1 MATEPPVPPNG
12 AASPPPPDG
21 PQQQPKGH
29 ISPASLAAQ
38 RNLRVAQ
45 AGAPSV
51 SGLEAL
57 VNVSEPVRLW
67 LSDGVSIV
75 ADSRDAERLIR
86 EHGFRRT
93 PADLEE
99 LGATFQEHLTATG
112 RAIKDYLKEVQ
123 EKRQIDTSADSQ
135 ASVVNEA
142 VRDLITLWGQI
153 DNTVALLYPVA
164 NADPHVTRLGDDT
177 NFRHDPGQVAIV
189 HPVTNQPQ
197 AVPPDEVDGYRKMG
211 YSVPGEK
218 EAVRRATQH
227 HEDLEAAARR
237 LPRNTPAE
245 AAPSA

>member
-12 AASPPPPDG
+12 AESPPPPDG

-57 VNVSEPVRLW
+57 VNVSEPVPLW
-67 LSDGVSIV
+67 LSDGVS
-75 ADSRDAERLIR
+75 
-86 EHGFRRT
+86 
-93 PADLEE
+93 
-99 LGATFQEHLTATG
+99 
-112 RAIKDYLKEVQ
+112 
-123 EKRQIDTSADSQ
+123 
-135 ASVVNEA
+135 
-142 VRDLITLWGQI
+142 
-153 DNTVALLYPVA
+153 
-164 NADPHVTRLGDDT
+164 
-177 NFRHDPGQVAIV
+177 IV

-218 EAVRRATQH
+218 EAVRRATKH